1 MAWEVVLHSD
11 HRGRCTVEDYIRG
24 LHRAGDRS
32 AVATLQRYIELL
44 EENGPDLG
52 MPQDR
57 ALDRRTGL
65 YELRAGNHRVAY
77 GVANGTVYLLDAW
90 RKQGRRA
97 PARSV
102 ERARRTLLQLRE

>member
-1 MAWEVVLHSD
+1 MPWEVVLHSAR
-11 HRGRCTVEDYIRG
+11 RGRSRLEDYIRE

-52 MPQDR
+52 MPQGR
-57 ALDRRTGL
+57 ALDRRVGL
-65 YELRAGNHRVAY
+65 FELRAGNHRVAY
-77 GVANGTVYLLDAW
+77 GIANGELYLLEAW

-97 PARSV
+97 PAQSV

>member
-1 MAWEVVLHSD
+1 MSWNVILHSD
-11 HRGRCTVEDYIRG
+11 HRGLSRVEDYIRE
-24 LHRAGDRS
+24 LHRSGDRS

-57 ALDRRTGL
+57 ALDRRVGL

-77 GVANGTVYLLDAW
+77 GVANGAIYLLDAW

-97 PARSV
+97 PIQSV

>member
-1 MAWEVVLHSD
+1 MEWQVELHLD
-11 HRGRCTVEDYIRG
+11 HRGRCPVEDYIRK

-44 EENGPDLG
+44 GENGPDLG

-57 ALDRRTGL
+57 ALDRRVGL

-77 GVANGTVYLLDAW
+77 GVANGKLYLLEAW

-97 PARSV
+97 PERSV

>member
-1 MAWEVVLHSD
+1 MIWNVVLHSD
-11 HRGRCTVEDYIRG
+11 PRGRSRVEDYIRG

-32 AVATLQRYIELL
+32 AVATLQRYIDLL

-57 ALDRRTGL
+57 ALDRRVGL

-77 GVANGTVYLLDAW
+77 GVANGTIYLLDAW

-97 PARSV
+97 PMQNV
-102 ERARRTLLQLRE
+102 ERTRRTLLQLRE

>member
-1 MAWEVVLHSD
+1 MTWQVVIHSD
-11 HRGRCTVEDYIRG
+11 RHGRARVEDYIRG

-32 AVATLQRYIELL
+32 AVATVQRYIELL
-44 EENGPDLG
+44 GENGPDLG

-57 ALDRRTGL
+57 ALDTRIGL
-65 YELRAGNHRVAY
+65 YELRAGNHRIAY
-77 GVANGTVYLLDAW
+77 GVAKGTIYLLEAW

-102 ERARRTLLQLRE
+102 DRARRTLLQLRE